1 MPFTCLICNL
11 ICRKKQ
17 TSIKCSICH
26 NWIHHNTRNKC
37 PLLTNEELEL
47 LNLSNK
53 PWACPICV
61 SSSLPFGQLD
71 ENQCLLFNLDKNDLA
86 SDDINLVPNAEISKF
101 AAKCDKILNS
111 LVEIEDDELSST
123 SVDSKYYDIS
133 QLNSLNPDLSSS
145 FGMFHVNIAS
155 LNKHIDDLRLIL
167 TALDFKFDI
176 IGISE
181 HKIRKGSTPK
191 NNIDIPGYQSFIF
204 QPTES
209 SHGGTGFYLK
219 NNVNYIERHDLA
231 LNSPSNF
238 ESAVIEINFP
248 KRKNLIVACIY
259 RHPTSKISIHDFNKN
274 NMDPFLQKISDE
286 NKQCVLMGDF
296 NIDLLKCDSNNDSNS
311 FYNILSSN
319 FFTPYVLQPT
329 RLHSKTLI
337 DNLFFNSL
345 EYTFYSG
352 NLLIEISDHLIQF
365 LILEGFIKERPI
377 PILNM
382 YIRDHSNFNENEFK
396 EAVDG
401 LDWHSI
407 VDINQKDPN
416 HSLNNFYN
424 SITYLLDEFAPKK
437 KVTRKEYKLKFK
449 PWITNVIL

>member
-1 MPFTCLICNL
+1 MVPTAHVRANL
-11 ICRKKQ
+11 VCKNP
-17 TSIKCSICH
+17 TG
-26 NWIHHNTRNKC
+26 
-37 PLLTNEELEL
+37 
-47 LNLSNK
+47 
-53 PWACPICV
+53 PWAAAENT
-61 SSSLPFGQLD
+61 SRSLNIKLEKGQHLKIILIF
-71 ENQCLLFNLDKNDLA
+71 Q
-86 SDDINLVPNAEISKF
+86 DINLSYFNLLSHLMEV
-101 AAKCDKILNS
+101 
-111 LVEIEDDELSST
+111 LV
-123 SVDSKYYDIS
+123 
-133 QLNSLNPDLSSS
+133 
-145 FGMFHVNIAS
+145 
-155 LNKHIDDLRLIL
+155 
-167 TALDFKFDI
+167 
-176 IGISE
+176 
-181 HKIRKGSTPK
+181 
-191 NNIDIPGYQSFIF
+191 
-204 QPTES
+204 
-209 SHGGTGFYLK
+209 FYLK
-219 NNVNYIERHDLA
+219 NNINYIERHDLA

-259 RHPTSKISIHDFNKN
+259 RHPNSKISIHDFNKN
-274 NMDPFLQKISDE
+274 NMDLFLQKISDE

-296 NIDLLKCDSNNDSNS
+296 NIDILKCDSNNDSTS

-345 EYTFYSG
+345 EYTSHSG

-382 YIRDHSNFNENEFK
+382 YKRDYSNFNENEFK

-416 HSLNNFYN
+416 HLLNNFYN

-449 PWITNVIL
+449 PWITNVILQQCKERDFLLKCCTKETDPIKEDNLYATYKNIRNAITRSKRDKRLYIFRNSLKKTELNLRKSGKELDL

>member
-1 MPFTCLICNL
+1 M
-11 ICRKKQ
+11 
-17 TSIKCSICH
+17 
-26 NWIHHNTRNKC
+26 
-37 PLLTNEELEL
+37 
-47 LNLSNK
+47 
-53 PWACPICV
+53 
-61 SSSLPFGQLD
+61 
-71 ENQCLLFNLDKNDLA
+71 
-86 SDDINLVPNAEISKF
+86 VPK
-101 AAKCDKILNS
+101 
-111 LVEIEDDELSST
+111 
-123 SVDSKYYDIS
+123 
-133 QLNSLNPDLSSS
+133 
-145 FGMFHVNIAS
+145 
-155 LNKHIDDLRLIL
+155 
-167 TALDFKFDI
+167 
-176 IGISE
+176 
-181 HKIRKGSTPK
+181 KGSTPK

-219 NNVNYIERHDLA
+219 NNINYIERHDLA

-296 NIDLLKCDSNNDSNS
+296 NIDLLKCDSNDDSNS

-337 DNLFFNSL
+337 NNLFFNSL
-345 EYTFYSG
+345 EYTSYSG

-382 YIRDHSNFNENEFK
+382 YKRDYSNFDENEFK

-424 SITYLLDEFAPKK
+424 SITYLLDEFAQKK
-437 KVTRKEYKLKFK
+437 GYEEG
-449 PWITNVIL
+449 I